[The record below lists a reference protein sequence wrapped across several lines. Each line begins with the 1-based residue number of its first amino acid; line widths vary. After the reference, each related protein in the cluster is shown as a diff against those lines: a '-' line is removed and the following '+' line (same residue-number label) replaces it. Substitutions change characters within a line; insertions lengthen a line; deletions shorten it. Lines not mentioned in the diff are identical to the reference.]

1 MANYHTQRTILEITG
16 RGKMEWEEGSGGVGR
31 NGRRGREGE
40 GGRAK
45 GGDGG
50 GDRVIEEMELE

>member
-16 RGKMEWEEGSGGVGR
+16 RGKMEWEEGSGRGR
-31 NGRRGREGE
+31 KEWEEGEGREGE
-40 GGRAK
+40 RAK

>member
-1 MANYHTQRTILEITG
+1 M
-16 RGKMEWEEGSGGVGR
+16 GGVGR
-31 NGRRGREGE
+31 NGRRGSERE